1 MGNNSHRDPDLAI
14 VHRPALSCDSIT
26 FKCENMTCPYH
37 TAGHKMVLTFEQFLL
52 YSAIIVA
59 IIIIVWMI
67 VTLKRRK
74 MDE

>member
-1 MGNNSHRDPDLAI
+1 
-14 VHRPALSCDSIT
+14 
-26 FKCENMTCPYH
+26 
-37 TAGHKMVLTFEQFLL
+37 MVLTFEQFLL